1 MSPWSPHSSLGRP
14 HHFFHKS
21 FPGSKGFAH
30 ILNGKGPRGPGA
42 DSLEEVDGSPEGGAG
57 GGENCLSLTNCKVFC
72 SALNT
77 PRLYSFVGGN
87 TGITRVLCWITLRL
101 SSIGSRSMLTPLA
114 KNIVSQL
121 SKCSNWMLNAA

>member
-57 GGENCLSLTNCKVFC
+57 GGGLLEFDQLQGVLQCAQYTTPILFC
-72 SALNT
+72 
-77 PRLYSFVGGN
+77 RGEY
-87 TGITRVLCWITLRL
+87 RDH
-101 SSIGSRSMLTPLA
+101 
-114 KNIVSQL
+114 
-121 SKCSNWMLNAA
+121 